1 MTKSTVDGS
10 TVQNYNSDASG
21 YIDTGITV
29 PSGMSG
35 SYFVD
40 VAASKYGF
48 AIPAALTKYKG
59 DTGTADGSSTT
70 YYCDAAWSAAGTMAL
85 FSGGNVADGGAA
97 GLFAFYVKAAPSSA
111 IWIVGASLSYKGF

>member
-1 MTKSTVDGS
+1 MTKSIIDGS

-48 AIPAALTKYKG
+48 AIPTTLTKYKG
-59 DTGTADGSSTT
+59 DTGTAGGSSTT

-85 FSGGNVADGGAA
+85 FSGGYVAYGVAS
-97 GLFAFYVKAAPSSA
+97 GLFAFNVTAAPSYA
-111 IWIVGASLSYKGF
+111 YWHFGASLSYKGF